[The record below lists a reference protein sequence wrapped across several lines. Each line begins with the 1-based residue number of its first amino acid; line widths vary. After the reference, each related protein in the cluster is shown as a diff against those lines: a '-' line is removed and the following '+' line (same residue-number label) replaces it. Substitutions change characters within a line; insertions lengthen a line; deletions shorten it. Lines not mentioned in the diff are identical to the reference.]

1 MSEDLSIAIRTV
13 FMLFVL
19 LLISRLL
26 GRRTLSEL
34 TFYDFVIGLTL
45 GQIGASV
52 ITEAEFSLR
61 SGLIGMITATIWV
74 IAINMLSLKF
84 IPARRL
90 LEAEPLLV
98 MYRGKIME
106 ENLKKRFYNI
116 NDLLEMLR
124 EQGIFDPAQVDLAL
138 IESDGELSILKK
150 QAFQPPT
157 IKDLQLP
164 QQEPANRLSIGTE
177 LIIDG
182 KLIDQGLVKNG
193 LTTNWLQKQLLAEGI
208 TDYEAVALAMITP
221 DGTLYVDK
229 KTDSSISHMKK
240 TN

>member
-1 MSEDLSIAIRTV
+1 MSEDLSIAVRTV

-34 TFYDFVIGLTL
+34 TFYDFVMGLTL

-84 IPARRL
+84 IPARKL

-150 QAFQPPT
+150 QAFQSPT

-164 QQEPANRLSIGTE
+164 QQEPANSLSIGTE

-182 KLIDQGLVKNG
+182 KLIDQGLVKKG

-229 KTDSSISHMKK
+229 KADSSISDMKK
-240 TN
+240 PN